1 MRAAQ
6 KVVHN
11 SPLRLMCASSFSI
24 VSFRF
29 PRTNRLLSGAAFK
42 RVFQAPIKSS
52 DAYFTVL
59 ARTAACDTP
68 ARMGLAIAR
77 KQLKRA
83 VDRNRIKRLV
93 RETFRMQAPVPLDYV
108 VMTRNTVRK
117 LTNAELQASL
127 IRHFQRIAAKS

>member
-1 MRAAQ
+1 MRVAQ
-6 KVVHN
+6 KVVRD
-11 SPLRLMCASSFSI
+11 SPLRLMCASFFSI

-29 PRTNRLLSGAAFK
+29 PRTHRLLTGNAFK

-59 ARTAACDTP
+59 ARPAACEAP
-68 ARMGLAIAR
+68 ARLGLAIAR

-93 RETFRMQAPVPLDYV
+93 RETFRLQAFARLDYV
-108 VMTRNTVRK
+108 VMTRRIVQQQ
-117 LTNAELQASL
+117 TNADLQASL